1 MDSDRSRSEVVSK
14 HNRVGYALVVVLVVA
29 IFPKQE
35 AAAC

>member
-1 MDSDRSRSEVVSK
+1 MDSDRSRLEVVSK
-14 HNRVGYALVVVLVVA
+14 HNRVGYALPIVAVA

>member
-1 MDSDRSRSEVVSK
+1 MDSDCSGLEVVSK
-14 HNRVGYALVVVLVVA
+14 HNRVGYALLVVAMA